1 MDYESQMTLV
11 AKQKKKKQF
20 LGLIFVLLLIGVGAY
35 FIYGWQQNRGEK
47 DFLKIAQEVLN
58 SVEDNYKNDNML
70 NTGHLE
76 DVIYMFPDSSVVNF
90 NDRMLKGGTI
100 IQYMNGTVAFAIYN
114 DTWCASKKR
123 SSTSIQISKY
133 NGDCAIEK

>member
-11 AKQKKKKQF
+11 AKKKKKKQF
-20 LGLIFVLLLIGVGAY
+20 FGLVFVILLLGVGAY

-47 DFLKIAQEVLN
+47 NFLKTAQEVLK

-70 NTGHLE
+70 TGESLE
-76 DVIYMFPDSSVVNF
+76 DVVYTFPDSSVVNF

-100 IQYMNGTVAFAIYN
+100 IQYMNGTVAFAIY
-114 DTWCASKKR
+114 DDSWCAIKKR
-123 SSTSIQISKY
+123 SRTSIQVTAY
-133 NGDCAIEK
+133 DGNCAIEK